1 MASIIRAERRLRTGR
16 RQQPTIA
23 GYFLFWLPLL
33 FTGLALLQLG
43 LVRND
48 LRPYTF
54 IPLLSLLACY
64 GAAAYLLSGAGD
76 RILLPLTFFLTG
88 LGLVLI
94 ERLAPA
100 FLLRQALW
108 LAAATVL
115 LLLITR
121 VPTNLNW
128 LRRYKYAWLSGG
140 LVLLAATLVYG
151 VNPSGYGARLWL
163 QVDGIYFQPSEPLKL
178 LLVVFLA
185 AYLADRR
192 RPLVENKLYIGKVP
206 MPHPS
211 YFGPMFLMWGF
222 SIVLLIWQRDLGA
235 AFLFFGTFI
244 GMLYLSTGERRYI
257 LAGCLLLVL
266 ASGIG
271 YYLFDVVR
279 LRVEAFINPWLDA
292 SGRSFQ
298 IVQSL
303 LALASGGMLG
313 QGLGQGLPTAI
324 PVVHTD
330 FVFAAIGEEYGFIGA
345 LAMVVLFALLVA
357 RSFHIAL
364 RGRDDFEQLLAAGI
378 GTMLGLQTLV
388 IMAGTL
394 KLMPLTGV
402 TLPLVSYGGSSL
414 VTSFAM
420 VGLLLFISSRPD
432 DRSETGRH
440 LHRPKLPIY
449 HLAVA
454 RVYLVGFL
462 IVAGGLFLW
471 QVVLAPFLV
480 GRADNPR
487 PVIAE
492 QQIRRGRL
500 LTVEGVPLAETII
513 GDNGLAERR
522 YPYADLASITG
533 YYSLRYGTGG
543 AEALFDPILRGTV
556 DRTGDDDF
564 LDSLLHRP
572 LAGEDVTLTVNLA
585 AQLAA
590 DAALGE
596 REGAV
601 VVLEVNTGAVVV
613 MASHPTYDPNYLD
626 ATWETLRN
634 DPAAPLVNRATQ
646 GLFPVGDLARLT
658 GLIGLYEAG
667 STVPVEPGAAPLT
680 EMLRPLGHLGYNATA
695 RQLGLIQPLKHLPSQ
710 PGRLPD
716 FDGRGTVR
724 DLAVTPLHLSRAV
737 AALALDGVLPD
748 PVLGYGDLSDN
759 NGNRAISPGTVRFI
773 QSLLLQAGP
782 QLVGLT
788 AQATPEETGRA
799 WLSWFVGLAPAE
811 ALPDFVVSDLEP
823 GQLILDPSQI
833 TTTRAME
840 RSQAAFAPRYAVVA
854 VVVTEQPD
862 GGTAALGV
870 ARTALGPL
878 LTP

>member
-1 MASIIRAERRLRTGR
+1 MASIIRAELRQRIGHRRRLTA
-16 RQQPTIA
+16 A
-23 GYFLFWLPLL
+23 GHVLFWLPLL

-43 LVRND
+43 LVNGNV
-48 LRPYTF
+48 RPYTF
-54 IPLLSLLACY
+54 LPLVALLACY
-64 GAAAYLLSGAGD
+64 GAVTYLLSGAGD

-100 FLLRQALW
+100 FLPRQALW
-108 LAAATVL
+108 LVAATVL
-115 LLLITR
+115 LLAVTLI
-121 VPTNLNW
+121 PANLDW

-192 RPLVENKLYIGKVP
+192 RPLIENKLYIGRVP

-222 SIVLLIWQRDLGA
+222 SIVLLLWQRDLGA

-257 LAGCLLLVL
+257 LAGCLLLAA
-266 ASGIG
+266 ASVMG

-279 LRVEAFINPWLDA
+279 LRVEAFVNPWLDA

-303 LALASGGMLG
+303 LALASGGLLG

-330 FVFAAIGEEYGFIGA
+330 FVFAAIAEEYGFIGA
-345 LAMVVLFALLVA
+345 LAIVVLFALLVA
-357 RSFHIAL
+357 RSFRIAL
-364 RGRDDFEQLLAAGI
+364 TARDDFEQLLAAGI

-388 IMAGTL
+388 IMGGTL

-420 VGLLLFISSRPD
+420 VGLLLFISSHPGDRPE
-432 DRSETGRH
+432 RARR
-440 LHRPKLPIY
+440 LHRPQLPIY
-449 HLAVA
+449 HLSVA
-454 RVYLVGFL
+454 RLYLVGFL

-471 QVVLAPFLV
+471 QVVLAPFLA

-500 LTVEGVPLAETII
+500 LTAEGVPLAETII
-513 GDNGLAERR
+513 DENGLAERR
-522 YPYADLASITG
+522 YPYVDLASVTG
-533 YYSLRYGTGG
+533 YYSLRYGAGG
-543 AEALFDPILRGTV
+543 AEAMFDPILRGTLE
-556 DRTGDDDF
+556 RTGEDDLVDG
-564 LDSLLHRP
+564 LLHHP

-590 DAALGE
+590 DAALGK

-601 VVLEVNTGAVVV
+601 VVLEVDTGAVLV
-613 MASHPTYDPNYLD
+613 MASHPSYDPNHLD
-626 ATWETLRN
+626 TEWDTLRN

-646 GLFPVGDLARLT
+646 GLFPVGDLARLI
-658 GLIGLYEAG
+658 GLVGLYEAG
-667 STVPVEPGAAPLT
+667 ATVPVEPTTAPLT

-695 RQLGLIQPLKHLPSQ
+695 RQLGLIQSLKQVPSQ

-716 FDGRGTVR
+716 FEGRGTVR
-724 DLAVTPLHLSRAV
+724 DLAVTPMHLSRAV
-737 AALALDGVLPD
+737 AALALDGALPD
-748 PVLGYGDLSDN
+748 PVLARNDLAENSRN
-759 NGNRAISPGTVRFI
+759 PAIRPATVRFI

-788 AQATPEETGRA
+788 GQATPEETGQA

-811 ALPDFVVSDLEP
+811 ALPELALSDLEP

-833 TTTRAME
+833 TATTPVE
-840 RSQAAFAPRYAVVA
+840 QPQAAFSPRYAVVA
-854 VVVTEQPD
+854 VVVTAQPD
-862 GGTAALGV
+862 AGTAALGV
-870 ARTALGPL
+870 ARSALIPL

>member
-1 MASIIRAERRLRTGR
+1 MASIIRAELRQRIGR
-16 RQQPTIA
+16 RQPLTAA
-23 GYFLFWLPLL
+23 GQVLFWLPLL

-43 LVRND
+43 LVND
-48 LRPYTF
+48 NIRPYTF
-54 IPLLSLLACY
+54 MPLVGLLACY
-64 GAAAYLLSGAGD
+64 GAATYLLSGAGD
-76 RILLPLTFFLTG
+76 RVLLPLTFFLTG

-115 LLLITR
+115 LLLLTL
-121 VPTNLNW
+121 VPANLDW
-128 LRRYKYAWLSGG
+128 LRRYKYTWLSGG
-140 LVLLAATLVYG
+140 LALLAATLVYG

-163 QVDGIYFQPSEPLKL
+163 HIDGIYFQPSEPLKL

-192 RPLVENKLYIGKVP
+192 RPLVENKLYIGRVP
-206 MPHPS
+206 VPHPS
-211 YFGPMFLMWGF
+211 YFGPMVLMWGF
-222 SIVLLIWQRDLGA
+222 SIVLLLWQRDLGA
-235 AFLFFGTFI
+235 AFLFFGTFV
-244 GMLYLSTGERRYI
+244 GMLYLSTGERRYV
-257 LAGCLLLVL
+257 LAGCLLLAA
-266 ASGIG
+266 ASVIG
-271 YYLFDVVR
+271 YFLFDVVR
-279 LRVEAFINPWLDA
+279 LRVEAFVNPWLDA

-303 LALASGGMLG
+303 LALASGGLLG

-330 FVFAAIGEEYGFIGA
+330 FVFAAIAEEYGFIGA
-345 LAMVVLFALLVA
+345 LAIVVLFALLVA
-357 RSFHIAL
+357 RSFHIGLAA
-364 RGRDDFEQLLAAGI
+364 RDDFEQLLAAGI

-388 IMAGTL
+388 IMGGTL

-420 VGLLLFISSRPD
+420 IGLLLFISRRP
-432 DRSETGRH
+432 GN
-440 LHRPKLPIY
+440 RPEPARQLYRPQLPIY
-449 HLAVA
+449 HLSVA
-454 RVYLVGFL
+454 RVYLAGFL

-471 QVVLAPFLV
+471 QVALSPFLV
-480 GRADNPR
+480 GRVDNPR

-500 LTVEGVPLAETII
+500 LTAEGVPLAETII
-513 GDNGLAERR
+513 GEDGLAERR
-522 YPYADLASITG
+522 YPYVDLASVTG
-533 YYSLRYGTGG
+533 YYSLRYGAGG

-556 DRTGDDDF
+556 DRTGEDDF
-564 LDSLLHRP
+564 LDGLLHRP

-601 VVLEVNTGAVVV
+601 VVLEVDTGAVVV
-613 MASHPTYDPNYLD
+613 MASHPSYDPNDLD
-626 ATWETLRN
+626 TIWETLRN

-646 GLFPVGDLARLT
+646 GLFPVGDLARLV
-658 GLIGLYEAG
+658 GLVGLYEAG
-667 STVPVEPGAAPLT
+667 ATVPREPTTAPLT

-695 RQLGLIQPLKHLPSQ
+695 RQLGLIQPLKQVPSQ

-716 FDGRGTVR
+716 FEGRGTVR
-724 DLAVTPLHLSRAV
+724 DLAVTPLHLSRTV
-737 AALALDGVLPD
+737 AALALDGALPD
-748 PVLGYGDLSDN
+748 PVLTPSDLADN
-759 NGNRAISPGTVRFI
+759 SPNRVIKPGTVRFI
-773 QSLLLQAGP
+773 QALLLQAGP
-782 QLVGLT
+782 QLAGLT
-788 AQATPEETGRA
+788 GQATPEETGQA
-799 WLSWFVGLAPAE
+799 WLSWFVGLAPVE
-811 ALPDFVVSDLEP
+811 ALPDLAVSDLEP
-823 GQLILDPSQI
+823 GQLILDPALI
-833 TTTRAME
+833 TATTTVE
-840 RSQAAFAPRYAVVA
+840 QPQTVFAPRYAVVA
-854 VVVTEQPD
+854 VVVTAQPD
-862 GGTAALGV
+862 AGAAALGV
-870 ARTALGPL
+870 ARTALRPL